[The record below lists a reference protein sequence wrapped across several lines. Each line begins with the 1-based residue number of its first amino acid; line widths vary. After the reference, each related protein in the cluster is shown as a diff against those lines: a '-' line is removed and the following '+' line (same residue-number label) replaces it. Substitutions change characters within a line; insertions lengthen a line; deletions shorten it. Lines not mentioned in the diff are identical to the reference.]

1 MSAREGIARGARGRR
16 PHRVGLVCLDAGE
29 KGAAHL
35 LLDDLAA
42 ATDAYECRAG
52 MGDDAIELL
61 EPHGG
66 AVVDAL
72 VIALGDDG
80 PLCNLPQGAQPGTLV
95 YTVLACDAPDAVIPR
110 LEAWCRENGLA
121 WSGAL
126 VVEGAWALPATWA
139 SPRLG
144 WLRRPVSEGVDALV
158 LALRTGSDAGV
169 VRVRQSPARRAWS
182 ALLARLFSARD

>member
-1 MSAREGIARGARGRR
+1 MSAREGIARGTGGRR

-29 KGAAHL
+29 KGAARL

-42 ATDAYECRAG
+42 ATDAYERRAD

-61 EPHGG
+61 ELAGG
-66 AVVDAL
+66 SAAGVDAL
-72 VIALGDDG
+72 VVALGRG
-80 PLCNLPQGAQPGTLV
+80 VPLCDLPRDARPGTPV
-95 YTVLACDAPDAVIPR
+95 YALLTCDSDAAG

-121 WSGAL
+121 WSGSL
-126 VVEGAWALPATWA
+126 VVGDARLPPATWS

-144 WLRRPVSEGVDALV
+144 WLRRPVSEAVDALV
-158 LALRTGSDAGV
+158 LALRTGSDARLI
-169 VRVRQSPARRAWS
+169 RVRLSRARRAWS

>member
-1 MSAREGIARGARGRR
+1 MNAREGIARGAGGRR
-16 PHRVGLVCLDAGE
+16 PHRVGLVCLDADE
-29 KGAAHL
+29 KGAARL

-52 MGDDAIELL
+52 MGDDAIELRG
-61 EPHGG
+61 GG
-66 AVVDAL
+66 AGVDAL
-72 VIALGDDG
+72 VVALSRGA
-80 PLCNLPQGAQPGTLV
+80 PLCDLPRDARPKTPV
-95 YTVLACDAPDAVIPR
+95 YALLTCDSDAAG
-110 LEAWCRENGLA
+110 LEAWCRENDLA

-126 VVEGAWALPATWA
+126 VVEGARALPATWA